1 MSEVAVLGTGRM
13 GGAMVARLVQAGHR
27 VTLWNRSD
35 ARGQEVAR
43 DTGATLAGTPA
54 EAVGQVDVVISMLSS
69 GEVTESVLLE
79 EQVRSALRPGT
90 VVCDMGTSGVA
101 CALALDA
108 ALTPLGVRCLDAPV
122 SGSVAT
128 VAAGQ
133 LLVMA
138 GGDEQ
143 VVRTI
148 EPVLLAFAKRV
159 IHLGPIGSGQAM
171 KLSVN
176 LVVHTLNAGLSE
188 ALALSTSAG
197 VSRRAAYEVFLESV
211 IAAPFVVY
219 KRAAFLDPDAPV
231 AMSLDLTQKDLR
243 LITGFAR
250 DQLVPSAVA
259 QAVSDEV
266 SAACAAGLGDRD
278 MADLAR
284 YLESEIGR

>member
-1 MSEVAVLGTGRM
+1 
-13 GGAMVARLVQAGHR
+13 MVARLVQADHR
-27 VTLWNRSD
+27 VTIWNRSEV
-35 ARGQEVAR
+35 RGQEVAQR
-43 DTGATLAGTPA
+43 TGATLARTPA

-69 GEVTESVLLE
+69 GEVTQSVLLD
-79 EQVRSALRPGT
+79 EQVRAALRPST
-90 VVCDMGTSGVA
+90 VVCDMGTSGVD

-108 ALTPLGVRCLDAPV
+108 ALTPLGVHCLDAPV

-138 GGDEQ
+138 GGDEP

-197 VSRRAAYEVFLESV
+197 VSRQAAYEVFLESV

-231 AMSLDLTQKDLR
+231 AMSLDLTRKDLR
-243 LITGFAR
+243 LITEFAR

-259 QAVSDEV
+259 QAVRDEV
-266 SAACAAGLGDRD
+266 SAACAAGRGDRD
-278 MADLAR
+278 MADLSR